1 MLDSK
6 LLDILIKDQKK
17 FKGSIYYPG
26 PYWEKKCLR
35 AAHNIKKNGLSEF
48 RGITKGIGS
57 SYTDG
62 LTLDARN
69 ESNFKGR
76 LIGKLYS
83 LPIINSI
90 FNTQLHITNTYLNTY
105 LKNLSIVYENDQK
118 VLMLL
123 KKYKF
128 EDTVKF
134 GCLQKFSLDN
144 KEYSTHYLNMAHRI
158 EFLSK
163 TYNFNK
169 INSYFE
175 IGGGF
180 GANIHFLLS
189 NFKNIKKI
197 LYLDIVPNIYV
208 GTQYLK
214 KFFNDSVKDYLYLRK
229 KEKISF
235 ANNDDLEI
243 LCVPPWLIEKLDLQI
258 DHFHNANS
266 FVEMTDKI
274 IKNYCHFIKRFNTKE
289 VSLITYDNHNPNTTF
304 EPSLLNKYFGNKLKL
319 SSENLLINE
328 YKRNLLF
335 LTNN

>member
-6 LLDILIKDQKK
+6 LLETLIKDQKK
-17 FKGSIYYPG
+17 FSKSIYFPG

-35 AAHNIKKNGLSEF
+35 AAHNIKKNGLNEF

-62 LTLDARN
+62 LTLDVRN

-76 LIGKLYS
+76 LVGKIYS

-90 FNTQLHITNTYLNTY
+90 FNTQLHITNTYINSY
-105 LKNLSIVYENDQK
+105 LKNLAIVYENDQN
-118 VLMLL
+118 VLTLL

-128 EDTVKF
+128 NDTVKF
-134 GCLQKFSLDN
+134 GCLQKFSIN
-144 KEYSTHYLNMAHRI
+144 NIEYSIHYLNMAHRI
-158 EFLSK
+158 DFLS
-163 TYNFNK
+163 NIFDFNK

-180 GANIHFLLS
+180 GANIHFILN

-208 GTQYLK
+208 GTQYLRT
-214 KFFNDSVKDYLYLRK
+214 FFKDNVKDYLQLK
-229 KEKISF
+229 EKEKISF
-235 ANNDDLEI
+235 SNNNDLEI
-243 LCVPPWLIEKLDLQI
+243 LCIPPWLIEKLDLQI

-266 FVEMTDKI
+266 FVEMTDEI
-274 IKNYCHFIKRFNTKE
+274 IKNYCHFIKKFNTKE
-289 VSLITYDNHNPNTTF
+289 IALITYDNHNPDTTF
-304 EPSLLNKYFGNKLKL
+304 EPSLLNKYFDNKLKL
-319 SSENLLINE
+319 NRENLLINE

-335 LTNN
+335 LTSR